1 MKRDVALSICGI
13 SKHKYYNYHNKTGV
27 RGRKPTTTTY
37 QINKHGVLEEV
48 DNGKVLE
55 DILKIKSNPET
66 DYGYDKMTFALM
78 LLGFIINHKKVYRL
92 MKEYQ
97 LLHDSYH
104 REGRNYVKFMRVTP
118 KAPLEVLEM
127 DIKYQWVAQH
137 SRYAFILTIIDCFTR
152 YALHWSVAY
161 SIKKEQVKDA
171 WEEVIA
177 NYLQTENMLGKG
189 ITVEIRN
196 DNDSRF
202 AAKEVQAFFKE
213 NYLNQ
218 VFTHPYTPQENG
230 HIESFHAIL
239 SRSLERKEF
248 FTINQLEKH
257 LKYFYRIYNQ
267 VRLHGSL
274 DHLSPKTFW
283 KLWKQD
289 LIETKEL
296 KNKKLKHSLLIPHY
310 QLSGNGSLREISSLL
325 EEQLKEAVG
334 ANALQQPSV
343 QRSPSVISS

>member
-1 MKRDVALSICGI
+1 LSICGV
-13 SKHKYYNYHNKTGV
+13 SKHKYYHYVNKQGI
-27 RGRKPTTTTY
+27 RGRKPTTTTL
-37 QINKHGVLEEV
+37 QINERGELDEV

-66 DYGYDKMTFALM
+66 DYGYRAMTAALM

-104 REGRNYVKFMRVTP
+104 RKGRNYVKYLRVTP
-118 KAPLEVLEM
+118 RSPLEVLEM
-127 DIKYQWVAQH
+127 DIKYQWVAKH

-152 YALHWSVAY
+152 HVLHWSVAY
-161 SIKKEQVKDA
+161 SIKKEQVKEA

-177 NYLQTENMLGKG
+177 NYLQPENLLAKG

-202 AAKEVQAFFKE
+202 AATEVQQFFKD

-248 FTINQLEKH
+248 YTITQLEKH
-257 LKYFYRIYNQ
+257 LMYFYRIYNQ

-274 DHLSPKTFW
+274 DHLCPKTFW

-296 KNKKLKHSLLIPHY
+296 KNKKLKHFLTIPHY
-310 QLSGNGSLREISSLL
+310 YLSGNGNLREISSLL
-325 EEQLKEAVG
+325 EEQLKEVVG
-334 ANALQQPSV
+334 AKSLQKPSV